1 VARALWPVGRVS
13 LVVALAASALGVS
26 ASAANAAIYAVDR
39 TDDSATA
46 SACTAAAND
55 CSLRGA
61 IAAASAASGNVVSLA
76 SNQIYTLSA
85 GSADSAPGSLVPAG
99 GDLDITTNMTIE
111 GNNSTI
117 DGGARDRIFQIEA
130 TGSNAIGVTINN
142 LTMRNGQ
149 PTGALGHGGAI
160 FSRGANLTLN
170 RCEIRD
176 CTAGSNNGGAISA
189 NNVASVASAISVS
202 LQKTTLAGNSAANG
216 GGLLLSGVAGS
227 LSQST
232 LSGNSAS
239 SARGGGGIYLQGN
252 SASVALSNC
261 TLTLNSASYAG
272 ASGVAA
278 AVGGGIFADD
288 ISSASSS
295 LQSTI
300 LAANTSGASGSTVDY
315 GGNIPASTSAYN
327 LVGVFSGTFGVTTN
341 SKFGTSGAPLNPR
354 LDALAAPVSSGPG
367 PRVHYASLT
376 GPSPAIDAGIATG
389 ISTDATNAPRIVDQ
403 PGITNVADGSDIGAA
418 ETQLPN
424 NSPVPTAQTV
434 NLTQNQAITI
444 TLTATDANNDTL
456 RYKITSLPAN
466 GALRDGSNTAG
477 HLILAAELPYT
488 LTQGNQVTYV
498 PNLNFSGSNSFNFR
512 VNDGRADSATTA
524 TVTLVV
530 AGNPTPSSV
539 DVQASGAVTVTRYG
553 QVRQRTGR
561 YTQSV
566 VLQNVSGA
574 AITGP
579 LILTVDGLAATATL
593 YNSDGTTTTAP
604 ISPYKTIALTGN
616 TFSAGSSLVV
626 SLEFTASATPITY
639 NTRVLKGGPF

>member
-1 VARALWPVGRVS
+1 VA
-13 LVVALAASALGVS
+13 
-26 ASAANAAIYAVDR
+26 
-39 TDDSATA
+39 T
-46 SACTAAAND
+46 
-55 CSLRGA
+55 
-61 IAAASAASGNVVSLA
+61 
-76 SNQIYTLSA
+76 
-85 GSADSAPGSLVPAG
+85 
-99 GDLDITTNMTIE
+99 
-111 GNNSTI
+111 
-117 DGGARDRIFQIEA
+117 
-130 TGSNAIGVTINN
+130 
-142 LTMRNGQ
+142 
-149 PTGALGHGGAI
+149 
-160 FSRGANLTLN
+160 
-170 RCEIRD
+170 
-176 CTAGSNNGGAISA
+176 
-189 NNVASVASAISVS
+189 AISVS

-239 SARGGGGIYLQGN
+239 SYRGGGGIYLQGN

-272 ASGVAA
+272 ASGIAA

-300 LAANTSGASGSTVDY
+300 LAANTAGASATTVDY
-315 GGNIPASTSAYN
+315 GGNTPSFSSAYN
-327 LVGVFSGTFGVTTN
+327 LVGAYSGTFGVTTN

-354 LDALAAPVSSGPG
+354 LDALAAPINGG

-389 ISTDATNAPRIVDQ
+389 ISTDATNAPRVVDQ

-424 NSPVPTAQTV
+424 NSPVPTPQTV
-434 NLTQNQAITI
+434 NLVQNQAVTI

-466 GALRDGSNTAG
+466 GTLRDGPNTAG

-498 PNLNFSGSNSFNFR
+498 PNANFSGSNSFAFR

-524 TVTLVV
+524 TVSLVV
-530 AGNPTPSSV
+530 AAIPTPSSV
-539 DVQASGAVTVTRYG
+539 DVQASGAVVVTRYG

-579 LILTVDGLAATATL
+579 LVLTVDGLAATATL
-593 YNSDGTTTTAP
+593 YNADGTTTTAP
-604 ISPYKTIALTGN
+604 ISPYKTIALPGN

-626 SLEFTASATPITY
+626 SLEFTASATPIAY
-639 NTRVLKGGPF
+639 NTRVLQGGPF